1 MYNKILKGVF
11 IMKTWFYSLTTS
23 ILFFFIMA
31 GGSSYAHAST
41 DAAKVHAT
49 PPENVYYEELNGLFI
64 ELPYA
69 EDLVNVEKENDTLF
83 IRDLTTN
90 DLLEQITLRNT
101 VQAADDHPLLPPP
114 ITVPPTE
121 EFMEMF
127 STREYNGL
135 EVVLNVR
142 FVVTKNAEGIYEE
155 VVDIRDA
162 WWTTGSGPHT
172 LEDSNTDILHGD
184 FPVREFT
191 VTGQTTIVTQID
203 ASARA
208 GFEAAGFSVG
218 VDVSGTYYAR
228 MTVRDTM
235 VFDLFS

>member
-1 MYNKILKGVF
+1 MKNAVYGF
-11 IMKTWFYSLTTS
+11 ITVLIFMLV
-23 ILFFFIMA
+23 IA
-31 GGSSYAHAST
+31 GGSSSAN
-41 DAAKVHAT
+41 AKNETTKIHTT
-49 PPENVYYEELNGLFI
+49 PPEHAYYEELNGLYL

-69 EDLVNVEKENDTLF
+69 QEDVTVERGADTLTILDADTGDLVEKIQLTESVEARND
-83 IRDLTTN
+83 N
-90 DLLEQITLRNT
+90 
-101 VQAADDHPLLPPP
+101 PLLPPP
-114 ITVPPTE
+114 ITVPPEE
-121 EFMEMF
+121 EFMEMN
-127 STREYNGL
+127 STQEHMGL

-142 FVVTKNAEGIYEE
+142 FVVTKNLDGVYED

-184 FPVREFT
+184 FPVKEFT

-203 ASARA
+203 AGAQA

-235 VFDLFS
+235 VFDLF

>member
-1 MYNKILKGVF
+1 MKNAVYGF
-11 IMKTWFYSLTTS
+11 ITVLIFMLV
-23 ILFFFIMA
+23 IA
-31 GGSSYAHAST
+31 GGSSSAN
-41 DAAKVHAT
+41 AKNETATIHTT
-49 PPENVYYEELNGLFI
+49 PPEHAYYEELNGLYL

-69 EDLVNVEKENDTLF
+69 QEDVTVERGADTLTILDAETGDLVEKIQLTESVEA
-83 IRDLTTN
+83 
-90 DLLEQITLRNT
+90 RN
-101 VQAADDHPLLPPP
+101 DHPLLPPP
-114 ITVPPTE
+114 ITVPPEE
-121 EFMEMF
+121 EFMEMN
-127 STREYNGL
+127 STQEHMGL

-142 FVVTKNAEGIYEE
+142 FVVTKNLDGVYED

-184 FPVREFT
+184 FPVKEFT

-203 ASARA
+203 AGAQA

-235 VFDLFS
+235 VFDLF